1 MTIATQRY
9 ITQENT
15 FCARNYSSLP
25 VVLNHGKGVFVWDIE
40 GNKYLDMMSA
50 YSAVSHGHCH
60 PRLVRKLKHQAS
72 KLAIVSRAYHNSC
85 LADFLQR
92 ACELTH
98 YDMALPMNT
107 GVEAVET
114 ALKAARKWG
123 YEEKKIAEDKAE
135 IIVCENN
142 FHGRTITVV
151 GFSSEEKYRKHF
163 GPFANGF
170 KQIPFNDPKALAS
183 AITPNTAAFLV
194 EPIQGEG
201 GIVVPDKGYLEKCAK
216 ICKQNNVLLLCDE
229 IQTGLGRTGKLLA
242 SWHDNV
248 EPDGV
253 MLGKALGGGMLPVS
267 MFLANKK
274 AMQCFHPGE
283 HGSTFGGNPLSAA
296 VGLEALNVLIDENLI
311 EHAAEMGKY
320 MLAKL
325 NQLSSRIILSVRGM
339 GLLIGIEIDT
349 QYVSGREFC
358 KTLIK
363 KGVLSNEAHET
374 VIRLSPPLII
384 KKEHVDFALQ
394 QIAETLYEF
403 EKRRIKSA

>member
-1 MTIATQRY
+1 MTNLTQRY
-9 ITQENT
+9 ITQENIY
-15 FCARNYSSLP
+15 CAHNYSPLP
-25 VVLNHGKGVFVWDIE
+25 VVIDYGKGVFVWDID

-50 YSAVSHGHCH
+50 YSAVSHGHSH
-60 PRLVRKLKHQAS
+60 PRLVKKLKHQAS
-72 KLAIVSRAYHNSC
+72 KLAIVSRAYHNAC

-92 ACELTH
+92 TCELTH

-123 YEEKKIAEDKAE
+123 YEVKGIAEDEAE
-135 IIVCENN
+135 IIVCKNN

-151 GFSSEEKYRKHF
+151 GFSSEKKYRKHF

-170 KQIPFNDPKALAS
+170 KQIPFNDSKALAS

-201 GIVVPDKGYLEKCAK
+201 GIVVPTKGYLEQCAK
-216 ICKQNNVLLLCDE
+216 ICKQNNVLLFCDE

-248 EPDGV
+248 QPDGV
-253 MLGKALGGGMLPVS
+253 MLGKALGGGLLPVS
-267 MFLANKK
+267 MFLADKQV
-274 AMQCFHPGE
+274 MQCFHSGE

-296 VGLEALNVLIDENLI
+296 VGLEALNVLIGEHLV
-311 EHAAEMGKY
+311 EHAAEMGEY
-320 MLAKL
+320 MLTKL
-325 NQLSSRIILSVRGM
+325 RQLSSPIIRSVRGV
-339 GLLIGIEIDT
+339 GLLIGLEIDT
-349 QYVSGREFC
+349 QFVSGREFC
-358 KTLIK
+358 KTLLSK
-363 KGVLSNEAHET
+363 RVLSNETHET

-384 KKEHVDFALQ
+384 KKEEIDFAIQ
-394 QIAETLYEF
+394 KIEETLYKF
-403 EKRRIKSA
+403 DNRRIKSA